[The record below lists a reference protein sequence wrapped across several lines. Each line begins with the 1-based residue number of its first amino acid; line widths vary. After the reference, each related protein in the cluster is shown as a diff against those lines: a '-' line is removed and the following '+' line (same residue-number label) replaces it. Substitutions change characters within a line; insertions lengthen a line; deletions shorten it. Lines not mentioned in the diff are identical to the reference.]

1 MEGRTLLHNQS
12 IINQTTNNYLG
23 TITRKFP
30 IYCPPRLDFEE
41 HIRSLTQIVLERA
54 DQGMHG
60 RPRDLAAG
68 AHQMRS
74 TPDLGRPP
82 RILMTTIYNR
92 LISQAIR
99 QPGASSATSKNR
111 LPSMIGSVDFPAGK
125 KQPIAGS
132 GIDLNI
138 DVGVYCHVLLVIPP
152 NAKFKGRSAQDHF
165 AKNDKFYRRNTSIAR
180 IDVRPVPLREIKKTM
195 QYCLK
200 ETSCRDLG
208 LDEGLLI
215 LPRALSEL
223 CQVGRSHEKPD
234 AYAGVLASA
243 RSRAP
248 APIHRHRPGPSPK
261 GFP

>member
-54 DQGMHG
+54 DQGCTVDLVTLHLKNIRCDRLLISAALHG
-60 RPRDLAAG
+60 
-68 AHQMRS
+68 S
-74 TPDLGRPP
+74 
-82 RILMTTIYNR
+82 MTTIYNR
-92 LISQAIR
+92 LISQVIR

-111 LPSMIGSVDFPAGK
+111 LPSMIGSVDFPARK

-200 ETSCRDLG
+200 AISCRDLG

-223 CQVGRSHEKPD
+223 
-234 AYAGVLASA
+234 
-243 RSRAP
+243 SR
-248 APIHRHRPGPSPK
+248 
-261 GFP
+261 